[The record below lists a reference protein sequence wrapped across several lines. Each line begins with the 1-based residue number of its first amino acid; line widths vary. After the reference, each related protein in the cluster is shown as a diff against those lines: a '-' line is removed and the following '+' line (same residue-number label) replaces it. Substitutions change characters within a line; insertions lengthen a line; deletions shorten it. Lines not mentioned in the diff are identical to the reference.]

1 MKKNILF
8 IFSLISIFSLSAI
21 AQGDSVK
28 DQNPNYQVSRDKY
41 MKLADS
47 LTDWHSTTFQD
58 TYKAIDW
65 LADRKEARQER
76 QEFRR
81 QLRMERARWNNN
93 YVGRYY
99 YPYYRNSWYNYNSGW
114 NQRRVG
120 FYLNP
125 WSTGYRWR

>member
-8 IFSLISIFSLSAI
+8 LFALISIFSLSALS
-21 AQGDSVK
+21 QGDITA
-28 DQNPNYQVSRDKY
+28 DQNPNYQASRDKY

-47 LTDWHSTTFQD
+47 LTDWHSTTFQE

-65 LADRKEARQER
+65 LADRREARQER

-81 QLRMERARWNNN
+81 QLRMERARWNNS

-99 YPYYRNSWYNYNSGW
+99 YPYYRNSGYNYNNGW
-114 NQRRVG
+114 NQRRGG

-125 WSTGYRWR
+125 WNAGYWWR